1 MVYRIH
7 EKRFWLDEACD
18 AVINYTSSHHRN
30 ASQIVCA
37 VGMTPSCPI
46 HFGILR
52 EAAIMSFI
60 TEELKRKGINT
71 RFIYYWDD
79 YDHFCKIPYFTS
91 KDLVQAQLGNPLTEV
106 QDFTGVYSSYAVH
119 IMRDFEECL
128 RHLDIFPEY
137 NYQSH
142 QYQSGIYNGCIH
154 TALINRKKIQHI
166 LNRTDTESGSD
177 TDSFFPLQVYCP
189 SCGKD
194 TCTVL
199 AYDEEKQDICFRC
212 SCGYSGVYN
221 IEKNF
226 RGKLQWKINWAVRW
240 HMDGVCAE
248 ASGENHL
255 CKNGSFHAASRV
267 CQEILGETPPLN
279 IEYKFIGIPGSAKV
293 SGQMG
298 TPVLARTLIDI
309 LEPALLR
316 WLLLIHS
323 PDKPF
328 KIDITNGIFALY
340 REWDLFCANVMLT
353 ESDSLQRRIYTIAS
367 GSSEYHYCGAS
378 FSQLV
383 TAVMCS
389 GGDKARAL
397 AFSFRISGVTQYSES
412 YQKRFDCA
420 WKYVTQYHP
429 EKKVQI
435 RQTVN
440 IKFSAACS
448 QELLHAVV
456 VFRQEVAESDC
467 QHTVKKALASAAD
480 SVSKKELCRALYN
493 LLISRND
500 GPPIDSLVSLIGKEH
515 VIKLLDI

>member
-1 MVYRIH
+1 MRATIKMIAEQAGVSIGTVDRVLHNRPYVKP
-7 EKRFWLDEACD
+7 E
-18 AVINYTSSHHRN
+18 V
-30 ASQIVCA
+30 
-37 VGMTPSCPI
+37 
-46 HFGILR
+46 R
-52 EAAIMSFI
+52 ERVLQVM
-60 TEELKRKGINT
+60 EELDYRPNRMASALALSGT
-71 RFIYYWDD
+71 SRRFAVVQPAWEGYVGEAIAAGVAKFREERRD
-79 YDHFCKIPYFTS
+79 Y
-91 KDLVQAQLGNPLTEV
+91 NLTV
-106 QDFTGVYSSYAVH
+106 TVRSYRQGRTA
-119 IMRDFEECL
+119 ECL

-137 NYQSH
+137 NYQSR

-177 TDSFFPLQVYCP
+177 TDSFFPVQVYCP

-199 AYDEEKQDICFRC
+199 AYEEEKKDICFRC

-255 CKNGSFHAASRV
+255 CKNGSFHAASRI
-267 CQEILGETPPLN
+267 CQEIFGETPPLN

-323 PDKPF
+323 PDKAF

-440 IKFSAACS
+440 MKFSAVCS

-467 QHTVKKALASAAD
+467 QHAVKKALASAAD

-500 GPPIDSLVSLIGKEH
+500 GPPIDSLVSLIGKER